1 MRTQIAQIRN
11 TGMSMEKIKKILA
24 PTDLSELS
32 RPGVRHALEFAR
44 AVGAKVTV
52 YHVISLNE
60 LVQLYNEVGKGLDAG
75 VALHA
80 FHHPLETSCR
90 ALNRF
95 LKRHFS
101 DLISAVEVEEKVEM
115 GAPDKNIVML
125 AEEEESDLIVISTHG
140 RTGLSRMLVGSVTEK
155 VVRHA
160 PCPVLSIHPEP
171 KNALREKSKAVG
183 QGLNTLV

>member
-1 MRTQIAQIRN
+1 MPMN
-11 TGMSMEKIKKILA
+11 KIKKILA

-52 YHVISLNE
+52 YLVISHNE
-60 LVQLYNEVGKGLDAG
+60 LMQLYNEVGGGLDAG
-75 VALHA
+75 VTLHA
-80 FHHPLETSCR
+80 FHHPLEMSQR

-95 LKRHFS
+95 LKGHFS
-101 DLISAVEVEEKVEM
+101 DLISVVEVEEKVEM
-115 GAPDKNIVML
+115 GDPDKNIVKL
-125 AEEEESDLIVISTHG
+125 AEREESDLIVISTHG

-160 PCPVLSIHPEP
+160 SCPVLSIHPESRD
-171 KNALREKSKAVG
+171 ALREKSEAVG
-183 QGLNTLV
+183 QELNTLV